1 MVELYF
7 LPVYLSIPLANS
19 LIFDENVTQHH
30 LYQDLDVRRL
40 LLKMQQSSARQ
51 FGLQKISCSFE

>member
-19 LIFDENVTQHH
+19 LIFYENVTQHH

-40 LLKMQQSSARQ
+40 GYS
-51 FGLQKISCSFE
+51 